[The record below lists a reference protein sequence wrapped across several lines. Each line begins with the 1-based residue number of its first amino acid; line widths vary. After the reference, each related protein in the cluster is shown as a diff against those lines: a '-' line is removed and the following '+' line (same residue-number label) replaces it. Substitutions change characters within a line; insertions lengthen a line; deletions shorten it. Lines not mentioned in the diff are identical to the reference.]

1 MPRPLK
7 TDRPVRLEIQLPE
20 SLYAKLRLELFSE
33 IENRVPVGRTSEL
46 YTELTTQWLR
56 ERGVM

>member
-7 TDRPVRLEIQLPE
+7 TDRPVRLEIQLPQ

-46 YTELTTQWLR
+46 YTELTSMWLKS
-56 ERGVM
+56 RGVL